1 MQESVVVGIVDF
13 VDSQIPEFKKIMD
26 SYYDTETGFTESLQ
40 RRLAK
45 VPYNIKE
52 EKWYATMWNFGKPEP
67 LSHRPKIFKA
77 REIQWVN
84 NLGDL
89 VPAEEAQDPITL
101 QPKPGY
107 SAVSP
112 DYRFTIVQSTLN
124 LDFIFNSVDNAS
136 LFQELFTLRVYM
148 SRSTY
153 LVLPDIGKCCV
164 YIDEVAMGD
173 IDKFDRLSQ
182 GTLLSIPVDMIITY
196 PLIAPVIPPKDQPL
210 YTTERK
216 PLISDI
222 DFDYKVESSAF
233 KRKRYKVDS
242 KVEDLKQLEGE
253 KIVWQRNNSNNQ

>member
-1 MQESVVVGIVDF
+1 MQESVAVGITEF
-13 VDSQIPEFKKIMD
+13 IASQMPEFKKVMSD
-26 SYYDTETGFTESLQ
+26 YYDTETGFTESLQ

-52 EKWYATMWNFGKPEP
+52 EKWYATMWNLGKPEP
-67 LSHRPKIFKA
+67 LSHRPKIFKI
-77 REIQWVN
+77 RDVQWVN

-89 VPAEEAQDPITL
+89 VTAEEAQDPITL
-101 QPKPGY
+101 QPRPGY

-136 LFQELFTLRVYM
+136 TFQELFTLRVYM

-153 LVLPDIGKCCV
+153 LVLPVIGKCCV
-164 YIDEVAMGD
+164 YIDEVAMGE

-182 GTLLSIPVDMIITY
+182 GTLLSLPVDMIITY
-196 PLIAPVIPPKDQPL
+196 PLIAPILPPKHLPE

-216 PLISDI
+216 PLITEI
-222 DFDYKVESSAF
+222 GFNYEIGNNKIQP
-233 KRKRYKVDS
+233 KRKREK
-242 KVEDLKQLEGE
+242 GE
-253 KIVWQRNNSNNQ
+253 IQNG